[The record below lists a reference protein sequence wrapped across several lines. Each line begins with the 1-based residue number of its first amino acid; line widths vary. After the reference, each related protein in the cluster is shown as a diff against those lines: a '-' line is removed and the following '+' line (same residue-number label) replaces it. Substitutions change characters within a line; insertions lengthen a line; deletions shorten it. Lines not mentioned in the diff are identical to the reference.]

1 MKVIFSPQSLNTLK
15 VDVRGYLDLEA
26 VDEDSSEG
34 EARDAYDE
42 ELGAEDECMAT
53 VKTIELAHPTLLG
66 TLQMKAQRAHLL
78 AMGYNQTK
86 RVRLQ
91 SVPFCEPL

>member
-1 MKVIFSPQSLNTLK
+1 MH
-15 VDVRGYLDLEA
+15 RYLDLEA
-26 VDEDSSEG
+26 TDEDSGEG
-34 EARDAYDE
+34 EVMDAYDE
-42 ELGAEDECMAT
+42 ELGAEDKHMAT
-53 VKTIELAHPTLLG
+53 VKTVELAHPTLLG
-66 TLQMKAQRAHLL
+66 TLQMKAWRAHLL